1 LFISALA
8 EINKDAP
15 PPVAAFQR
23 KTAIGETCDKNSAA
37 LAEIN
42 KDAPNTG
49 APADMSIIFMQH
61 AGYRYLSHIPDAPP
75 VLAVSDMNLA
85 ISQGDFWVILG
96 RNGSGKSTLSRLM
109 NALLLPKEGTVIID
123 GLETSDEEHI
133 WQIRRTVGVVF
144 QNPDNQIVATTVEED
159 VAFGPEN
166 LGIPQPEI
174 RKRVDDALETVAMSG
189 YLTHS
194 PHMLSGGQKQRV
206 AIAGILAMKP
216 KCIVLDEATSMLDPE
231 GRQEVLDAIR
241 SLHRD
246 HGMTVILIT
255 HHMEEAIGADHVLVM
270 LSGGTLMAG
279 TPGEVFQKSAEL
291 REAGLDVPQMTAFG
305 EALRDAGLYS
315 GLLPV
320 LPEEAAFMMDNVFS
334 SNPILTE
341 SLENPSC
348 CEDVPAAD
356 CSGNRAGNMDATA
369 IGLSGDRARNMD
381 AAVIGLSGDRA
392 GMNDSECMQT
402 GCSSIAPDMCEKP
415 DSAQRLARESATVTA
430 VENDTPVISVSDLRH
445 VYMPGTLYERTALDG
460 ITLSVRRGEV
470 LGIIGHTGSGK
481 SPLVQHLNGLLKAT
495 SGTLEVEGK
504 PVGVK
509 SLKSLRRKVGLIFQ
523 YPEHQLFEETVYKDI
538 AFGLLQMGLSKN
550 ETDKRVRKAAALL
563 SITPEML
570 DKSPFELSGGQKR
583 RAAIA
588 GVLVME
594 PAILILDEPTAGLDP
609 KGSREVF
616 RLLKELNRNEGTTI
630 LLISHNMEDIAAFSD
645 RVAVLRDG
653 RLAMLG
659 TPHAIFSQLEE
670 LKRMHLDVP
679 AITRFFRETGDRM
692 GKRFPSVLTVDEAVR
707 FIRSLK
713 VPADAP
719 YSDGRGDRS

>member
-1 LFISALA
+1 
-8 EINKDAP
+8 
-15 PPVAAFQR
+15 
-23 KTAIGETCDKNSAA
+23 
-37 LAEIN
+37 
-42 KDAPNTG
+42 
-49 APADMSIIFMQH
+49 
-61 AGYRYLSHIPDAPP
+61 
-75 VLAVSDMNLA
+75 
-85 ISQGDFWVILG
+85 
-96 RNGSGKSTLSRLM
+96 
-109 NALLLPKEGTVIID
+109 
-123 GLETSDEEHI
+123 
-133 WQIRRTVGVVF
+133 
-144 QNPDNQIVATTVEED
+144 
-159 VAFGPEN
+159 
-166 LGIPQPEI
+166 
-174 RKRVDDALETVAMSG
+174 
-189 YLTHS
+189 
-194 PHMLSGGQKQRV
+194 
-206 AIAGILAMKP
+206 MKP

-334 SNPILTE
+334 SNSIRME
-341 SLENPSC
+341 SLENLSC
-348 CEDVPAAD
+348 KEGIPFICF
-356 CSGNRAGNMDATA
+356 SGDRAGNMDAPTN
-369 IGLSGDRARNMD
+369 GC
-381 AAVIGLSGDRA
+381 SGDRA
-392 GMNDSECMQT
+392 GLNDLELIST
-402 GCSSIAPDMCEKP
+402 GRSSAAKGINEKP
-415 DSAQRLARESATVTA
+415 DSAQRLLRESVTGTA
-430 VENDTPVISVSDLRH
+430 DENDIPVISVSDLRH

-460 ITLSVRRGEV
+460 ITLSVRKGEI

-481 SPLVQHLNGLLKAT
+481 STLVQHLNGLLKAT

-550 ETDKRVRKAAALL
+550 ETDMRVRKAAALL

-659 TPHAIFSQLEE
+659 TPHAVFSQLEE

-679 AITRFFRETGDRM
+679 AITRFFCETGDRM

-707 FIRSLK
+707 FIRSIT
-713 VPADAP
+713 VPANAP
-719 YSDGRGDRS
+719 HSHGRGDRS